1 MSCIKKEKIG
11 RLMQMYNFCMNLG
24 ENDLQLVWENAN
36 RQDDEV
42 LVPRSRECLGNSQN
56 KNKKFV
62 EILKV
67 VFEK

>member
-1 MSCIKKEKIG
+1 
-11 RLMQMYNFCMNLG
+11 MYNFCMNLG